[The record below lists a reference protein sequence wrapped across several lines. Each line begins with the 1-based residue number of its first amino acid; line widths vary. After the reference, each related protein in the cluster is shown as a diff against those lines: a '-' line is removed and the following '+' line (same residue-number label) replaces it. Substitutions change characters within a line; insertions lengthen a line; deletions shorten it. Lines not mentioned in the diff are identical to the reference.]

1 MLYIHGVGHFH
12 PDNVLDNAF
21 FETLEI
27 GTNNEW
33 IVERVG
39 IHQRRTVLDP
49 SYIAETKNADMAKA
63 SEHSTH
69 SLAKTAVPAVEMAL
83 KRAGLKKSDIGMVLA
98 STCSQEHM
106 LPAVAC
112 LIANEL
118 GIGQA
123 PCVDL
128 NSACSSFATQ
138 MHFASMLDTDASPDY
153 ILLVQ
158 VENWTKTVD
167 YSDRRTSVL
176 VGDGAAATIVSKKHV
191 AAMKLTHAFLESDP
205 SGWQKVVTP
214 VGSHFYQ
221 DGPSVQ
227 KFAIKKTIATF
238 KALQAKVDYP
248 LEQNYFISHQANLT
262 MLKSVCTKLGISDE
276 HHLYNVD
283 MFGNCAAAGA
293 PSVLSQN
300 WQKFCAGDYLTVVVV
315 GAGLT
320 WGGMT
325 IEISK

>member
-1 MLYIHGVGHFH
+1 MLYIHGSGHFH
-12 PDNVLDNAF
+12 PDNIIDNAF
-21 FETLEI
+21 FESLDI
-27 GTNNEW
+27 DTNDEW

-39 IHQRRTVLDP
+39 IQQRRTVLSLD
-49 SYIAETKNADMAKA
+49 YIKETKNKNIDDA
-63 SEHSTH
+63 STH
-69 SLAKTAVPAVEMAL
+69 VSHTLAQCALPAVEMAL
-83 KRAGLKKSDIGMVLA
+83 KRAGIELFDIGMVLA

-106 LPAVAC
+106 LPATAC

-118 GIGQA
+118 GISHV

-138 MHFASMLDTDASPDY
+138 MHFADMMNVELSPSY

-167 YSDRRTSVL
+167 YSDRKTSVL
-176 VGDGAAATIVSKKHV
+176 VGDAAAAAIVSKKHP
-191 AAMKLTHAFLESDP
+191 ASMRLTHSFLESDP

-214 VGSHFYQ
+214 MGKHFYQ

-238 KALQAKVDYP
+238 RALQEKVDYS
-248 LEQNYFISHQANLT
+248 LSDNYFISHQANLT
-262 MLKSVCTKLGISDE
+262 MLKSVCAKLGISKE

-283 MFGNCAAAGA
+283 MYGNCAAAGA
-293 PSVLSQN
+293 PSVLSQH
-300 WQKFCAGDYLTVVVV
+300 WDTFKSGDNLTVVMV

-325 IEISK
+325 IQVG